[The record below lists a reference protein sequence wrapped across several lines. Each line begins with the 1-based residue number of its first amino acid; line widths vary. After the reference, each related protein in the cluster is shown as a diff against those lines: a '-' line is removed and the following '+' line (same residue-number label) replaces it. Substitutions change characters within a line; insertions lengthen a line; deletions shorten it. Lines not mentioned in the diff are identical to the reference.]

1 MIVHLVHVVH
11 SVQQV
16 VLVVVR
22 LLVEMGARLVLV
34 VAVVVQDAS
43 QHVLLPH
50 VNLDVVVL
58 PVLET
63 VILLVA
69 LLVVPTVL
77 LLVQI
82 LVLIVA
88 IMGVVMVVLPE

>member
-1 MIVHLVHVVH
+1 MVVH
-11 SVQQV
+11 
-16 VLVVVR
+16 

-43 QHVLLPH
+43 QHVLLLH
-50 VNLDVVVL
+50 VNPDVVVL

-77 LLVQI
+77 LLVRI
-82 LVLIVA
+82 LVLIVVL
-88 IMGVVMVVLPE
+88 MVVVTVVLPA